1 MNNAANLLEQLR
13 INTAKIEQR
22 IADLRQNKIADM
34 RDMQRDVEALCQ
46 RIVKTD
52 PESRPQL
59 ETEMTTMIS
68 RLDELEAELK
78 LFHERKMAER
88 DARWKS

>member
-1 MNNAANLLEQLR
+1 MNNSYSLLDQLR
-13 INTAKIEQR
+13 DNTAKIEQR
-22 IADLRQNKIADM
+22 IDDLRQGKVTDM
-34 RDMQRDVEALCQ
+34 RDMQRDVETLCQ
-46 RIVKTD
+46 RILASD
-52 PESRPQL
+52 PETRPQL
-59 ETEMTTMIS
+59 ESGMTSMIS

>member
-1 MNNAANLLEQLR
+1 MNDADNLLEQLR

-34 RDMQRDVEALCQ
+34 RDMQRDVETLCQ

-52 PESRPQL
+52 PERRPQL